1 MSKLNTFHV
10 EISTD
15 NAAFTPTPGA
25 ELARILH
32 RLAEKVADGR
42 TGGNI
47 TDVNGTTVGTYW
59 FEETE

>member
-1 MSKLNTFHV
+1 MAKLNTLHV
-10 EISTD
+10 EINTD
-15 NAAFTPTPGA
+15 NDAFSPTPGH

-59 FEETE
+59 FEESE